1 MILCMIPLPARKPRL
16 TLALAALLALAGAAA
31 FAEDPAPPPEPTAQQ
46 RELETLRNDLAR
58 SKEAEAKLKAEI
70 ESIKDD
76 RKKLSQAMIDAA
88 ARMRAVVTKLTAAEN
103 RLAPLGVREA
113 ALKQSLDARNG
124 LISDVLGA
132 LARRSRQPP
141 PVLLQKPEDALESMR
156 AAILLGGAVPELKAG
171 VEALADRKS
180 VVYGKRV

>member
-1 MILCMIPLPARKPRL
+1 MILRMIRLPARKRRL
-16 TLALAALLALAGAAA
+16 TLGLAALLALAGAGA
-31 FAEDPAPPPEPTAQQ
+31 FAQAPSPAPEPTEQQ
-46 RELETLRNDLAR
+46 RKLETLRNDLAR

-88 ARMRAVVTKLTAAEN
+88 ARMRVVETKLTAAET

-124 LISDVLGA
+124 LIADVLVA
-132 LARRSRQPP
+132 LARATRQPP
-141 PVLLQKPEDALESMR
+141 ALR
-156 AAILLGGAVPELKAG
+156 L
-171 VEALADRKS
+171 
-180 VVYGKRV
+180 